1 MLKFSYADAREF
13 FLSPATPSNL
23 LFNHLLLR
31 AVLEIPEM
39 IVSV

>member
-13 FLSPATPSNL
+13 FLSPPHL
-23 LFNHLLLR
+23 LFNHLLVLR